1 MEEKAKEL
9 SIVAVISILTIVLA
23 TSVGIASEG
32 ILAQTSNV
40 SGNGSEGAVDQAK
53 IGDILANPAKYVR
66 KPVTVTGEYRGW
78 QGEGYEPPVTR
89 SDWVIKDETG
99 LMYVTGKS
107 PGLDPVEDIGKKLEV
122 TGMVKVKNNTPY
134 IEAKILKRLE
144 DAEIGDILANPA
156 KYMREPVTVTG
167 EYRGWQG
174 EGYEPPVTRSDWVIK
189 DETGLIYVTG
199 KSPGLDPVE
208 DIGKKLEVT
217 GYITGYSQSKRYCHV
232 NENKDTRLIF
242 PKAWLEKVHKSPHA
256 HLLQHNK
263 SR

>member
-23 TSVGIASEG
+23 TSAGIASEG
-32 ILAQTSNV
+32 MLAQTSNV

-53 IGDILANPAKYVR
+53 IGDILANPAKYMR
-66 KPVTVTGEYRGW
+66 EPVTVTGEYKGW

-89 SDWVIKDETG
+89 SDWVIKD
-99 LMYVTGKS
+99 K
-107 PGLDPVEDIGKKLEV
+107 
-122 TGMVKVKNNTPY
+122 
-134 IEAKILKRLE
+134 
-144 DAEIGDILANPA
+144 
-156 KYMREPVTVTG
+156 
-167 EYRGWQG
+167 
-174 EGYEPPVTRSDWVIK
+174 
-189 DETGLIYVTG
+189 TGLIYVTG